1 MVKKIE
7 GDEKVLKDL
16 KEKNETDIFDEYS
29 VMRKEI
35 NQNFEY
41 FSDFLRK
48 KLFFFNKR
56 LERKKWGSVVPSKT
70 ADFNK
75 FIEEKELKIV
85 LY

>member
-29 VMRKEI
+29 VTRKEI

-41 FSDFLRK
+41 FND
-48 KLFFFNKR
+48 
-56 LERKKWGSVVPSKT
+56 
-70 ADFNK
+70 
-75 FIEEKELKIV
+75 I
-85 LY
+85 